1 VAIVED
7 ELSLVFSA
15 LADPTRRAILER
27 LAHGDATVN
36 QLAEPFAMTQ
46 QAVSKHLKVL
56 ERARLISR
64 TRTGQSR
71 PSVLDTEHLDAAAGW
86 IARHRQIWADRH
98 DRLDEHLPRVL
109 ASERTCGKGGF
120 KRAGGRTAP
129 TALSDPGPPSVRRSW
144 WCETGAGCGIE
155 EFCDHE

>member
-1 VAIVED
+1 MTVVED
-7 ELSLVFSA
+7 ELTQVFSA

-27 LAHGDATVN
+27 LAQGEATVN

-64 TRTGQSR
+64 TRTAQAR
-71 PSVLDTEHLDAAAGW
+71 PCVLEPDHLDAAVGW

-98 DRLDEHLPRVL
+98 DRLEEHLAGLRRDDEETPR
-109 ASERTCGKGGF
+109 
-120 KRAGGRTAP
+120 
-129 TALSDPGPPSVRRSW
+129 
-144 WCETGAGCGIE
+144 
-155 EFCDHE
+155 